1 MRTSCACWRWSSRDR
16 QWGHEDDHTHIIW
29 FVANFANA
37 RGWGTGCKL
46 TGRPSWDR
54 QGLKFC
60 VLLGASL
67 TAGSNTGGPSQSPH
81 ASIDELRALIQTA
94 MSTIRKTSRRREA
107 ATILKASGRTTGLRS
122 PHTQASKYPL
132 LNLIDYTIADTR
144 GDGCSAGSTEA
155 MDRQVGHCWSRE
167 CDEFATAG

>member
-16 QWGHEDDHTHIIW
+16 HWAHEDDTHHLVCSELRHRTRVGNW
-29 FVANFANA
+29 LQTDGEALLGPPGFEVL
-37 RGWGTGCKL
+37 W
-46 TGRPSWDR
+46 
-54 QGLKFC
+54 
-60 VLLGASL
+60 LLGASL
-67 TAGSNTGGPSQSPH
+67 TAGSNAGGPSQSPH